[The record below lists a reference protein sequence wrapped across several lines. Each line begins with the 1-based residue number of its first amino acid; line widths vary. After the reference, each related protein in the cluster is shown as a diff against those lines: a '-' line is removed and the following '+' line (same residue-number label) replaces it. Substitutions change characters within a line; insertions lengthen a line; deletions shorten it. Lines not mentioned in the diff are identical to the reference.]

1 MFQFTQEM
9 NSNNAKTRRKGL
21 RDCTRKRRYFGY
33 VYSTMEL
40 SIAVNAL
47 ELNMKELN
55 NVRWE
60 ETKQKCY
67 FY

>member
-1 MFQFTQEM
+1 
-9 NSNNAKTRRKGL
+9 
-21 RDCTRKRRYFGY
+21 
-33 VYSTMEL
+33 MEL